1 MGSHAI
7 LPDEEDSDR
16 ESGEDETP
24 LGELLAGQFA
34 DVDIDSVSA
43 VRELREQE

>member
-7 LPDEEDSDR
+7 LPDGGDSDR
-16 ESGEDETP
+16 ESSEDA